1 MPSLL
6 GAAVLLHRS
15 KAPLTYG
22 GTVYGT
28 GPCKWLQGPVAE
40 IYSARE
46 QRSALLV
53 STLDK
58 CPEQSVLHIDQP
70 NQANYQGPAAL
81 GKGNSMEKLVCD
93 YILLGMV
100 FHKGPCQVC

>member
-1 MPSLL
+1 MHALSLL
-6 GAAVLLHRS
+6 PGF
-15 KAPLTYG
+15 APSSLD
-22 GTVYGT
+22 V
-28 GPCKWLQGPVAE
+28 
-40 IYSARE
+40 
-46 QRSALLV
+46 QRSVLLV